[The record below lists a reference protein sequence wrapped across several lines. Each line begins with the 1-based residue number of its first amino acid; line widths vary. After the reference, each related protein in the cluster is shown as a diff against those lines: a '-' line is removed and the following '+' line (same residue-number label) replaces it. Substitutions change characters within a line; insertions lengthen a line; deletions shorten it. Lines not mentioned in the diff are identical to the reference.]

1 MLKKV
6 LAAVAVLVALF
17 LVVVSTRPAHYELKR
32 ATTIAAPAEV
42 AYAYLLDMNN
52 FGAWSPWAKLDPN
65 MKKSVEGAGAGSI
78 YAWEGNDDVGAG
90 RMTIVGVKPNE
101 SIVIKL
107 EFLKPFASTSTTE
120 WRLSPSDDNT
130 TVTWSMA
137 GENDFMGKAM
147 SLFMN
152 MDAMVGKD
160 FEAGLA
166 TLKTNVEAE
175 HAKKLAEAK
184 AAEEKAAAE
193 AAAAAAVAGTASAE
207 GAKLAPN

>member
-1 MLKKV
+1 MKTDKRTLDRIDRALVGALTKNARLSNKE
-6 LAAVAVLVALF
+6 LAAMVDLAPSSCLERVRRLVREGTIRGFVADVDPSALGYSIEAMMAVRLRQHSREHYDAFREHALTLPEVVAVY
-17 LVVVSTRPAHYELKR
+17 H
-32 ATTIAAPAEV
+32 
-42 AYAYLLDMNN
+42 
-52 FGAWSPWAKLDPN
+52 
-65 MKKSVEGAGAGSI
+65 
-78 YAWEGNDDVGAG
+78 
-90 RMTIVGVKPNE
+90 
-101 SIVIKL
+101 
-107 EFLKPFASTSTTE
+107 
-120 WRLSPSDDNT
+120 
-130 TVTWSMA
+130 MA